1 MTLERKV
8 YAWCLALAVLGTI
21 VGACFLGW
29 SWSIGAPAWL
39 LIGLVLVLV
48 SMSLTGYMAWRAL
61 HGIRPA
67 EGDRIFIALKLLSV
81 GIFLSLFGP
90 RLWAVFHK

>member
-1 MTLERKV
+1 MPSERKV
-8 YAWCLALAVLGTI
+8 YTWCLALALLGTSG
-21 VGACFLGW
+21 GACFLLW
-29 SWSIGAPAWL
+29 SWSIGAPPWL
-39 LIGLVLVLV
+39 LIGLVLALV

-67 EGDRIFIALKLLSV
+67 EGDWIAVALKLLSA

-90 RLWAVFHK
+90 RLWAVFHE

>member
-1 MTLERKV
+1 MPSERKV
-8 YAWCLALAVLGTI
+8 YAWCLALAVLGMIGGTF
-21 VGACFLGW
+21 FLGL
-29 SWSIGAPAWL
+29 SWSIRAPAWL
-39 LIGLVLVLV
+39 LIGLVLVLA

-67 EGDRIFIALKLLSV
+67 EGDWIAIALKLLSA

-90 RLWAVFHK
+90 LLWAALHK